1 MKLSILDANALNP
14 GNLSW
19 DGFRNFADVSVYE
32 RTPDEMLFE
41 RIDNSDAILI
51 NKIAIDRKLIL
62 ECKKTQIHRNSCDR
76 LQYGRC

>member
-14 GNLSW
+14 GDLSW
-19 DGFRNFADVSVYE
+19 DGFRNFADVFVYE

-51 NKIAIDRKLIL
+51 NKIAID
-62 ECKKTQIHRNSCDR
+62 
-76 LQYGRC
+76 